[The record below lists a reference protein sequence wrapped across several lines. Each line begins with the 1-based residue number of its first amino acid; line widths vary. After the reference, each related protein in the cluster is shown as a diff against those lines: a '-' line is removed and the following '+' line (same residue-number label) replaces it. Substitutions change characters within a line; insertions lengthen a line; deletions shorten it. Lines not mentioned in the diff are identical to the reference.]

1 MLKRLFLVNLFLIA
15 SVSMTVKSDIVMAEL
30 LAESFL
36 AERMGMVEWGEVVNV
51 PQQDVSRHNAL
62 SLNGTRQAVYAYNAV
77 ANEEDCFVLMVQNG
91 SDMRVIGYGRGQ
103 HIDLNDMPIAMSQW
117 LADCTVAMESVGEP
131 ERKKAP
137 SQAVAPLL
145 NTHWHQLAPFNNYSP
160 TYDTYHTVAGCTAI
174 ALAQVLYYYKSDN
187 TAPYKMEYLNEPTMT
202 EISVDYSKGGYDW
215 DNILP
220 EYVEGEY
227 TEEQGNAVA
236 RLAYEAGV
244 ACRAEY
250 GFDNK
255 YDYTVSN
262 FSTSASL
269 PFVALQRYFDYNCD
283 VYLREF
289 IPTTMWYEI
298 MNEELAEGRPIIY
311 AGSSVENGHAF
322 VVDGVDAEGFYHI
335 NWGWGGSY
343 DGYYDINYCQ
353 VDDEN
358 AYRRGQYM
366 IAGIAPRTAEDEP
379 YKEQL
384 LMAGVGSQYRW
395 NCLTVNCYYDANNP
409 TYNSSDEI
417 GYAVVGDND
426 EILFTRFETT
436 YYMSD
441 YYYPRYSTRSFHSSA
456 DLGELKD
463 LMARYD
469 CTLADGV
476 YRIMPIVGDEYGDT
490 AQWQLAYCPEKL
502 MVTLEVKDGEF
513 TFNNLWER
521 EGTHEVRDMYAAS
534 DVYNGSYFY
543 IGLKLFDNA
552 SYDPYGT
559 LPGNLYFENIETQAQ
574 YKFDINIYYTM
585 SYPGIEDEQII
596 RVRPTN
602 DNGLSM
608 PEGTYR
614 LCAKQPEDVIFTD
627 EFLLQVDAK
636 PSYPV
641 LDYYSY
647 INEPKQILP
656 VYSYYQNSAPMF
668 DIKSIYS
675 ANVVG
680 GSVCVNIYA
689 TPVEGGEEIYMF
701 SVPDVVINAN
711 SDNSGKYQLPNNFY
725 PLCGEYY
732 FSCRY
737 LTPEGERSLLN
748 PVIKWQPYTIVEAN
762 KEFIA
767 LTAEP
772 QDLNV
777 KNNAVSIQG
786 AQRVWVEVANNEAED
801 FSGYVR
807 ATFIDKT
814 QGALVEGVSELV
826 SIKAGEK
833 VEVPIIVTFEKVGN
847 YEVYMTSEPAV
858 ATYDVG
864 ETGAAAITDA
874 SGRRFVSAVKVGETG
889 VNGVETDKYNAT
901 VVAIY
906 DLQGKKI
913 DRLIEGVNIVLMSD
927 GTAHKIIKRW

>member
-62 SLNGTRQAVYAYNAV
+62 SLNGTRPAVYAYNAV

-117 LADCTVAMESVGEP
+117 LADCTVAVESVGEP

-145 NTHWHQLAPFNNYSP
+145 NTHWHQLAPFNNLCP
-160 TYDTYHTVAGCTAI
+160 TYDEYHTVAGCTAI

-227 TEEQGNAVA
+227 TGEQGNAVA

-269 PFVALQRYFDYNCD
+269 PFVALQRYFNYNCEI
-283 VYLREF
+283 YLRTF
-289 IPTTMWYEI
+289 IPTEMWYEI
-298 MNEELAEGRPIIY
+298 MNRDLAAGRPIIY

-358 AYRRGQYM
+358 AYRSGQYM
-366 IAGIAPRTAEDEP
+366 IAGIAPRTAKDAP

-384 LMAGVGSQYRW
+384 FMAGVGSKDRW
-395 NCLTVNCYYDANNP
+395 NCLTTNCYYDENAP
-409 TYNSSDEI
+409 LYDGSVDV
-417 GYAVVGDND
+417 GYAVVGEND
-426 EILFTRFETT
+426 EIIYPNFETT
-436 YYMSD
+436 YYIGDYFYPGYNRRKFRSSLEYLQDYMSK
-441 YYYPRYSTRSFHSSA
+441 S
-456 DLGELKD
+456 GVEI
-463 LMARYD
+463 
-469 CTLADGV
+469 ADGT
-476 YRIMPIVGDEYGDT
+476 YRIMPLVGDENGDT
-490 AQWQLAYCPEKL
+490 AQWQLAYCPEEL
-502 MVTLEVKDGEF
+502 LVTLEVKDGVF
-513 TFNNLWER
+513 TLHNVWEK
-521 EGTHEVRDMYAAS
+521 EGTHEVRDVYAAS

-543 IGLKLFDNA
+543 IGLKLFDNT
-552 SYDPYGT
+552 SYDTYGT
-559 LPGNLYFENIETQAQ
+559 LPGTLYFENIETLVH
-574 YKFDINIYYTM
+574 YNIGSNISYTQP
-585 SYPGIEDEQII
+585 YAGIEDEQIV

-602 DNGLSM
+602 DNGMTM

-614 LCAKQPEDVIFTD
+614 IISDQHEDVILTE
-627 EFLLQVDAK
+627 EFLLDVMAK
-636 PSYPV
+636 PNYPV
-641 LDYYSY
+641 LDYANNYRA
-647 INEPKQILP
+647 KQIFP
-656 VYSYYQNSAPMF
+656 MYNYYQNSATSF
-668 DIKSIYS
+668 DVSQIYS

-680 GSVCVNIYA
+680 GTVCFNIYA
-689 TPVEGGEEIYMF
+689 TPVEGGEDIYLF
-701 SVPDVVINAN
+701 SIPDAKINAN

-737 LTPEGERSLLN
+737 LTPEGERAMLN
-748 PVIKWQPYTIVEAN
+748 PEMKWQMYLILDPTEEILP
-762 KEFIA
+762 
-767 LTAEP
+767 LTVAQ

-777 KNNAVSIQG
+777 RNNAVSIQG
-786 AQRVWVEVANNEAED
+786 EQRVWVEVANNGTND
-801 FSGYVR
+801 FSGTIK
-807 ATFIDKT
+807 ASFIDRN
-814 QGALVEGVSELV
+814 QGVMVEGVSDVV
-826 SIKAGEK
+826 SIKAGESL
-833 VEVPIIVTFEKVGN
+833 EVPVVVTFDQVGN
-847 YEVYMTSEPAV
+847 YDVYMVSTPDA
-858 ATYDVG
+858 DVY
-864 ETGAAAITDA
+864 A
-874 SGRRFVSAVKVGETG
+874 SNICNTTPIVDENGKRFVSSVKVGETG
-889 VNGVETDKYNAT
+889 VDNVVGDNEGVTI
-901 VVAIY
+901 VAIY
-906 DLQGKKI
+906 DMNGRKI
-913 DRLIEGVNIVLMSD
+913 TRLEKGVNIVLMSD
-927 GTAHKIIKRW
+927 GTARKIVER